1 MRFLCLLLLFF
12 VVLFLFGWFVGVV
25 LLISLLN
32 HLGPITVF
40 ILL

>member
-1 MRFLCLLLLFF
+1 MRFLCFLLLFF
-12 VVLFLFGWFVGVV
+12 VVLLFEWFVGVV
-25 LLISLLN
+25 LLVSLLN

>member
-1 MRFLCLLLLFF
+1 MRFLCFLLLFF
-12 VVLFLFGWFVGVV
+12 VVVLFEWFVGVV
-25 LLISLLN
+25 LLVSLLN

>member
-12 VVLFLFGWFVGVV
+12 VVLLFGWFVGVV